1 MTINQRLSIH
11 IKEAYVHIERI
22 NDIFKNLQTLYPL
35 DNSKLGILDLN
46 QKDILDVLAFR
57 FSKLQ
62 DLLGSKIFR
71 EYLIVVQYPIED
83 KSFLELLKELEK
95 EGILDI
101 DIWSQFRATRNSIA
115 HDYPYDTDDKID
127 AINYLIE
134 NIEYLFDITKKIEAK
149 IEIITKRD

>member
-1 MTINQRLSIH
+1 MTINQRLNIH
-11 IKEAYVHIERI
+11 IKEAYIHINRI
-22 NDIFKNLQTLYPL
+22 VDIIPKLKVLYPIDSDKL
-35 DNSKLGILDLN
+35 EALNSN

-62 DLLGSKIFR
+62 DLLGSKVFR
-71 EYLIVVQYPIED
+71 EYLQVVQYPVED

-101 DIWSQFRATRNSIA
+101 DMWSDFRATRNSIA
-115 HDYPYDTDDKID
+115 HDYPYNVDEKID

-134 NIEYLFDITKKIEAK
+134 NIEYLFNVTNKIESK